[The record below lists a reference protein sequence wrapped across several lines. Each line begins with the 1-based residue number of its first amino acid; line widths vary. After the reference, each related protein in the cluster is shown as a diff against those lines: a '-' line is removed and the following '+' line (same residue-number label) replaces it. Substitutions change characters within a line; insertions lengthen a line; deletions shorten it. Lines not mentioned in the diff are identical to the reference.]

1 MARLRAVAEQKWAQR
16 LLEWQRLGP
25 RLEAMPI
32 DTTRAVPG
40 AEQIFSAASLLADQ
54 QEKHS
59 GNYRQSNQN
68 TDDQRNNRMSTG
80 LEPLRPSTLLR
91 CSDA

>member
-1 MARLRAVAEQKWAQR
+1 MFRGGQR
-16 LLEWQRLGP
+16 R
-25 RLEAMPI
+25 
-32 DTTRAVPG
+32 V
-40 AEQIFSAASLLADQ
+40 FSAASLLADQ

-68 TDDQRNNRMSTG
+68 TDNERKQRMSSR
-80 LEPLRPSTLLR
+80 LQAFRSSTFLR